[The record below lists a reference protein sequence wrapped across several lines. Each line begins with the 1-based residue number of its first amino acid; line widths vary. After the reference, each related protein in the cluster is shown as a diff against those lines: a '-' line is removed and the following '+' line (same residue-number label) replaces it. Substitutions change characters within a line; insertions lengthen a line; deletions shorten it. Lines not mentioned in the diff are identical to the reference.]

1 MIITDNCAEKL
12 MLKSKD
18 ANEKAGGIAE
28 ELLYNIKTITCFCN
42 FDFEIKRYNELIDEI
57 DQYDQKKVLI
67 ESIAYGLL
75 YLASFGSVAFVLV
88 HARNLKLSS
97 NPEEEYRSGDFVV
110 VVSCVLDVIY
120 SVSGLGP
127 SFQVVQKA

>member
-1 MIITDNCAEKL
+1 MLLLLKLQIEKL

-67 ESIAYGLL
+67 ESVAYGLL

-88 HARNLKLSS
+88 HARHLIRIPVLYYLWNQASS
-97 NPEEEYRSGDFVV
+97 IPHYSYRQDILF
-110 VVSCVLDVIY
+110 
-120 SVSGLGP
+120 P
-127 SFQVVQKA
+127 